1 MLQALQV
8 EPLLT
13 LDGVVEG
20 PLTNFHDL
28 QEGAQGRVR
37 VAVLPKQLGGTGNR
51 LLVIERDAARH
62 GIIIPLFVATAK
74 NILTRGAAGGTTCSE
89 CYISKRSRAGVI
101 DGEVAVVTRAQR
113 CIWAGI
119 TNGASCRWG
128 TNRAAS

>member
-1 MLQALQV
+1 MLPALQV

-37 VAVLPKQLGGTGNR
+37 VAVLPEQLGGTGNR

-62 GIIIPLFVATAK
+62 SIIITLFVATAK
-74 NILTRGAAGGTTCSE
+74 NILTRGAAGGSTCSR
-89 CYISKRSRAGVI
+89 CYTSRTV
-101 DGEVAVVTRAQR
+101 
-113 CIWAGI
+113 
-119 TNGASCRWG
+119 SCGRIGWQG
-128 TNRAAS
+128 RNREGRAAAHV

>member
-37 VAVLPKQLGGTGNR
+37 VAVLPEQLGGTGNR

-62 GIIIPLFVATAK
+62 SVIVTRFVAIAK
-74 NILTRGAAGGTTCSE
+74 NILTRRVGHSICSD
-89 CYISKRSRAGVI
+89 CYKR
-101 DGEVAVVTRAQR
+101 VATEETPV
-113 CIWAGI
+113 
-119 TNGASCRWG
+119 
-128 TNRAAS
+128 

>member
-20 PLTNFHDL
+20 SLTNFHDL

-62 GIIIPLFVATAK
+62 GIIIPLFVAIAK
-74 NILTRGAAGGTTCSE
+74 NILTRGAAGGSTCSVRYRQTDGRFMWA
-89 CYISKRSRAGVI
+89 CWMARSR
-101 DGEVAVVTRAQR
+101 
-113 CIWAGI
+113 
-119 TNGASCRWG
+119 S
-128 TNRAAS
+128 

>member
-20 PLTNFHDL
+20 PLTNVHDL

-62 GIIIPLFVATAK
+62 SIIVTLFVATAK
-74 NILTRGAAGGTTCSE
+74 NNLTRGAAGGSTCSGR
-89 CYISKRSRAGVI
+89 YRLTGLYAGAW
-101 DGEVAVVTRAQR
+101 DGKLA
-113 CIWAGI
+113 I
-119 TNGASCRWG
+119 TPRPPTLLCPPP
-128 TNRAAS
+128 TN